1 MIHTYFEGNAT
12 RCFNK
17 KKKTKKTKTNG
28 IILNRDTF
36 EIYVPFQR

>member
-1 MIHTYFEGNAT
+1 MIHTYFKGNAT

-17 KKKTKKTKTNG
+17 KKKKTKTNG

>member
-1 MIHTYFEGNAT
+1 MQLDVLT
-12 RCFNK
+12 K
-17 KKKTKKTKTNG
+17 KNKKTKTNG